1 MCPPL
6 PGQLRSRSLS
16 CPALRPSQLWQ
27 LALLVP
33 LASCLATMLWVP
45 PAGPQGGGGRE
56 RREAGDSGQTPTSHP
71 SAHPHVV
78 FRQHLLA
85 CHRLLWLPDHM
96 VPFRKIGRDADE
108 SSVLKV
114 LNFKRFCSVFAGQ
127 FAGLTFLFSLSLRS
141 IELRQGRPGAD
152 STSHL
157 LSARKPAPDAPRLPR
172 LALGA
177 RPQAQG
183 EVTPGRKHWCFFF
196 LFFNQMPAEE
206 K

>member
-6 PGQLRSRSLS
+6 SGQLCSRSES
-16 CPALRPSQLWQ
+16 CPALRPSQFWQ
-27 LALLVP
+27 LALLVLWHP
-33 LASCLATMLWVP
+33 LWP
-45 PAGPQGGGGRE
+45 PCSWSHQQTHRVVEGGKEGRQGQWP
-56 RREAGDSGQTPTSHP
+56 D
-71 SAHPHVV
+71 AHQSPLCPPHAV
-78 FRQHLLA
+78 FTQHVLA
-85 CHRLLWLPDHM
+85 CHRLLWQPDHM

-114 LNFKRFCSVFAGQ
+114 LNFRRFCSVFAGR

-152 STSHL
+152 RTSHL

>member
-1 MCPPL
+1 MARCPPVTPL
-6 PGQLRSRSLS
+6 PTPMWCS
-16 CPALRPSQLWQ
+16 
-27 LALLVP
+27 
-33 LASCLATMLWVP
+33 
-45 PAGPQGGGGRE
+45 
-56 RREAGDSGQTPTSHP
+56 DST
-71 SAHPHVV
+71 
-78 FRQHLLA
+78 LLA

-127 FAGLTFLFSLSLRS
+127 FAGLTFLFNLSLRS

-177 RPQAQG
+177 RPQAQR